1 MPQFL
6 YKARDTQGQLATGVI
21 QADGLDQAGAM
32 LRGEGKF
39 IVSLDHAKH
48 NAGETADRA
57 DRPAPRGKVKRTD
70 VITFAHQM
78 AVMVDTGVPISE
90 ALACIAEQ
98 TTNEAFAAVL
108 EDISSKVAAGGEL
121 SGALGT
127 YPKIFPSVMTSLVR
141 ASEVSGTMGPMLER
155 ISKYLQKEM
164 QTAKK
169 IKGALTYP
177 CVMMSMVVLV
187 TVFLMVWVLPRF
199 AGVYQSKGA
208 ALPLP
213 TRILM
218 AISDALIGHWW
229 AWLGGAVL
237 LLSIVMLGIRTAAG
251 RRLLDTLKLHAPV
264 IGPLFS
270 RLYLTRGC
278 RTMGTMIAAG
288 VPILDMIDIVRRVT
302 VNSHYEAMW
311 DDVDHKLREGGQL
324 SDAIFASPL
333 FPRSVAQ
340 MVFAGEKAGRIG
352 DVMERIA
359 EYTEEDFDEAVKK
372 TTQFIEPAMVCIM
385 GLIIGFVAIALL
397 LPIFSVGTV
406 VSG

>member
-6 YKARDTQGQLATGVI
+6 YKARDAQGQLATGVI
-21 QADGLDQAGAM
+21 QADGLDQAGAI

-39 IVSLDHAKH
+39 IVALDRAKMNTGDTAHKTDHA
-48 NAGETADRA
+48 
-57 DRPAPRGKVKRTD
+57 APRGKVKRTD

-90 ALACIAEQ
+90 ALSCIAEQ
-98 TTNEAFAAVL
+98 TQNEAFAAVL
-108 EDISSKVAAGGEL
+108 EDISAKVAAGGEL
-121 SGALGT
+121 SAALES
-127 YPKIFPSVMTSLVR
+127 YPKVFPPVMTSLVR

-155 ISKYLQKEM
+155 ISRYLQKEM
-164 QTAKK
+164 QTSKK

-177 CVMMSMVVLV
+177 AVMLSMVVMV
-187 TVFLMVWVLPRF
+187 TIFLMVWVLPRF

-218 AISDALIGHWW
+218 AISDTLIGHWW
-229 AWLGGAVL
+229 AWLGGAAL
-237 LLSIVMLGIRTAAG
+237 LLSIVMLGVRTASG
-251 RRLLDTLKLHAPV
+251 RRLMDTIKLHAPV
-264 IGPLFS
+264 LGPLFS
-270 RLYLTRGC
+270 KLYLTRGC

-302 VNSHYEAMW
+302 VNTHYEAMW
-311 DDVDHKLREGGQL
+311 DDVDSKLREGSQL

-333 FPRSVAQ
+333 IPRGVAQ
-340 MVFAGEKAGRIG
+340 MIFAGEKAGRLG
-352 DVMERIA
+352 NVMERIA

-397 LPIFSVGTV
+397 LPIFSVGKV